1 MNAVAMLGPTV
12 GIAAACDFLDVPRAS
27 YYRQHPILGP
37 APRPLPPPLIV
48 APSLPARALRPEERQ
63 AVRDLLY
70 SPPLPRHIARRR
82 PSYFAR

>member
-37 APRPLPPPLIV
+37 APRPLP
-48 APSLPARALRPEERQ
+48 
-63 AVRDLLY
+63 
-70 SPPLPRHIARRR
+70 RR
-82 PSYFAR
+82 